1 MLSNLKIPAR
11 LFLLGGVPM
20 AGLIMVL
27 LLSFQISVTKDRLFD
42 RLYKDHLMVLSDIL
56 LVQRLV
62 QQSALNEIRLYRTG
76 WASAD
81 NTKTNVNQ
89 ILAQA
94 SQHWLAY
101 QQARIDSDSDINQQA
116 DRQFNQVLALYQQW
130 LEPVGSDALF
140 IRIQNDST
148 FNQESDA
155 TIGAFDQTVNELIK
169 QQLDT
174 ATLVQEEAG
183 SLTSILVNS
192 YIYGGSLLVLGSM
205 LLAWRIQLS
214 IQRPL
219 HRLRNLI
226 TSVATDSDLSLR
238 ANSDGNDEVAQA
250 ASALNDLLSHFQQL
264 IRNLEQSADHLNL
277 HAAQAQTISEQVNDS
292 SSQQSRESNNMSAS
306 IRQMSDAIQAVA
318 NNTAT
323 AATLAEKA
331 DNLSIEG
338 VRRIG
343 ENMQNIESLA
353 QRVADATDII
363 TALHGS
369 SNAISEVLEV
379 VQSVAEQINLLA
391 LNAAIE
397 AARAG
402 SAGRGFAVVADE
414 VRNLSQRTGASITS
428 IQTLVHE
435 LQSKADQAMEAML
448 QAREQAQDN
457 VSYIN
462 HSNQTLQE
470 IRGTV
475 QEISTLSSDI
485 FSATE
490 QQQTAVASNLDGIDL
505 LNTAVTRLDKDAG
518 ESLRISHELS
528 VLANSLR
535 QDVRQFKI

>member
-1 MLSNLKIPAR
+1 MLNRLKIPAR

-20 AGLIMVL
+20 AGLIGVL
-27 LLSFQISVTKDRLFD
+27 LLSFQISATKDRLFD
-42 RLYKDHLMVLSDIL
+42 RLYQDHLLALSDIL

-81 NTKTNVNQ
+81 GTKENVNA
-89 ILAQA
+89 ILQQA
-94 SQHWLAY
+94 SEHWQAY
-101 QQARIDSDSDINQQA
+101 QQARIEPDSEINQSA
-116 DRQFNQVLALYQQW
+116 DQQFARVIEQYQQW

>member
-148 FNQESDA
+148 FNQETAA
-155 TIGAFDQTVNELIK
+155 TMGVFDQTVNELIK

-183 SLTSILVNS
+183 ILTSILVNS
-192 YIYGGSLLVLGSM
+192 YVYGGTLMVLGSM

-219 HRLRNLI
+219 HHLRNLI
-226 TSVATDSDLSLR
+226 TSIDKESDLSLR
-238 ANSDGNDEVAQA
+238 ASIKGNDEVAEA
-250 ASALNDLLSHFQQL
+250 ANALNNLLNHFHKL
-264 IRNLEQSADHLNL
+264 IQSLEQSADRLNL
-277 HAAQAQTISEQVNDS
+277 HAEQAQVISEQVNGS
-292 SSQQSRESNNMSAS
+292 SRQQSRESSNMSTS
-306 IRQMSDAIQAVA
+306 ISQMSDAIQAVA
-318 NNTAT
+318 NNTET

-331 DNLSIEG
+331 DALSLEG
-338 VRRIG
+338 VKRVG
-343 ENMQNIESLA
+343 ENMQNIEILA
-353 QRVADATDII
+353 ERVANATDII

-414 VRNLSQRTGASITS
+414 VRNLSQRTGSSISS

-435 LQSKADQAMEAML
+435 LQSKADQALNAML
-448 QAREQAQDN
+448 QAREQARDN

-475 QEISTLSSDI
+475 REIYTLSSDI

-490 QQQTAVASNLDGIDL
+490 QQQIAVANNLNGIGL
-505 LNTAVTRLDKDAG
+505 LNSAVMQLDQDAG
-518 ESLRISHELS
+518 ESLRISHELT

-535 QDVRQFKI
+535 QDVRQFKV